1 MIPYVLILC
10 FLFTGFYLLFQ
21 RIRLLELARRALQT
35 TEDTI
40 ESLERTRRLKKRRQL
55 YELKKEDGILY
66 RIEEL
71 LVFSGL
77 RRRHPTLT
85 VEKWILG
92 NVCLLSLLC
101 LTGTFLSGMLPGALA
116 AAIAGAIE
124 FTALTLLRRKELQ
137 SVEDN
142 LLKYLNFLANY
153 SITAGELTSVLKQVS
168 RYVDQPLKDALLEC
182 ALEAETTGDTQAALL
197 MMAERIEHPKF
208 RELARNME
216 VAVRYT
222 ADFTLLVESSRRS
235 VREYLRMQQERKGM
249 LTEAMVNMLILLS
262 MSVFALLSVDS
273 LIDVSVWDVLFQTL
287 PGRIALGVVALI
299 GLLFFKQVC
308 GGRRS

>member
-92 NVCLLSLLC
+92 NVCLLSLLF
-101 LTGTFLSGMLPGALA
+101 LAGTFLSGMLPGALA
-116 AAIAGAIE
+116 AAVAGAIE